1 MTLADAFAAPV
12 RSAVRFRWVVL
23 PFWILA
29 TIGAVLW
36 LPSLGSVVRNDAS
49 AFLPASAPSVRA
61 ERLARPFVQSGSQ
74 TGSLVVVRA
83 TGPLTPQDLR
93 ATNRWEADA
102 RRAPDV
108 VAVTP
113 GALSADG
120 QATTALVQF
129 SPATDGGG
137 SAGARA
143 VAAVRQD
150 AVRDLPPG
158 VQGHVAGSLPVLV
171 DQQAAAGRTAA
182 WVGLLSALVILVVLA
197 VAFGSVLAPL
207 VALGPAVLALV
218 LAGPLVAESTRFGVQ
233 ISSLLQLLLTALVL
247 GAGTDYGL
255 FMLFRY
261 KELLGRGVPPRQG
274 VLEAGSRVGGT
285 VVFSALTVV
294 AALSSLLL
302 ASFGLYRGVGPGL
315 AIGIVVVLLVDL
327 TLLPA
332 LLAILGPAAF
342 WPARPRPGW
351 ARPGAWGTVAAR
363 ICRRPVA
370 ALLAGV
376 LALACLAGFVLAYAP
391 SGFDPGGAIA
401 GSDSAAGQAVLA
413 RYFGV
418 TQVDP
423 TGVVLAYRTS
433 VWAHPGTLAAAEA
446 GLRRGTGLTD
456 VTGALDPD
464 GWAVPPSLLATA
476 YRRLGPPQRL
486 PVAEPAGTGI
496 TTSDYDAY
504 RATAQFVS
512 ADGRRVLFEASLAAG
527 SPGSTAAM
535 QAVPGVRAA
544 VARVARRTGATAF
557 GVLGQAPG
565 AADVSAVSGQDM
577 VRVVPVVLVVLAALL
592 TVGVGSLLAPLYLV
606 VTVALSFLAALGL
619 SVAVF
624 ELAGGAL
631 GVNFTLPF
639 FLFVFVM
646 ALGEDYNILV
656 VRRIREES
664 AAWSPATAV
673 TRAVAATGSTVTAAG
688 LVLAS
693 TFGVLAFTT
702 SGQVRQIGTG
712 LALGVLLDT
721 FVVRTLLVPS
731 AVARLG
737 RATWWPT
744 RLWREQPVVDQPSPV
759 APQAGEQ
766 RARDVRSPTGALS
779 ASS

>member
-1 MTLADAFAAPV
+1 M
-12 RSAVRFRWVVL
+12 L
-23 PFWILA
+23 PFWVLA
-29 TIGAVLW
+29 TLGAVLG
-36 LPSLGSVVRNDAS
+36 LPSLGSVVRNDSS
-49 AFLPASAPSVRA
+49 AFLPTSAPSVRA

-74 TGSLVVVRA
+74 TGSLVVVRS
-83 TGPLTPQDLR
+83 TGPLSSPDLR
-93 ATNRWEADA
+93 AMAGWEADA
-102 RRAPDV
+102 RRTPDV

-113 GALSADG
+113 GAVSTGG

-129 SPATDGGG
+129 STATDGGG
-137 SAGARA
+137 SAGAQA
-143 VAAVRQD
+143 VAALRQD
-150 AVRDLPPG
+150 GARDLPPG
-158 VQGHVAGSLPVLV
+158 VQGYVTGSLPVLV

-182 WVGLLSALVILVVLA
+182 WVALLSALVILVVLG
-197 VAFGSVLAPL
+197 VAFGSALAPL

-218 LAGPLVAESTRFGVQ
+218 LAGPLVAESTRVGVQ

-261 KELLGRGVPPRQG
+261 KELLGRGVPPRRA
-274 VLEAGSRVGGT
+274 VLEAGGRVGGT

-294 AALSSLLL
+294 AALCSLLL

-332 LLAILGPAAF
+332 LLAILGPTTF
-342 WPARPRPGW
+342 WPSRPRARW
-351 ARPGAWGTVAAR
+351 ARPGTWGTIAAR
-363 ICRRPVA
+363 VCRRPVA
-370 ALLAGV
+370 ALLAGT
-376 LALACLAGFVLAYAP
+376 LALACLAAFVLAFAP
-391 SGFDPGGAIA
+391 SGFNPGGAIA
-401 GSDSAAGQAVLA
+401 GSDSADGEAALA

-418 TQVDP
+418 TQANP
-423 TGVVLAYRTS
+423 TGVVLAYRAS
-433 VWAHPGTLAAAEA
+433 VWDHPWTLAAADA
-446 GLRRGTGLTD
+446 GLRTGTGLTD

-464 GWAVPPSLLATA
+464 GAPVSPSLLAAA

-486 PVAEPAGTGI
+486 PVTEPAGIGMTA
-496 TTSDYDAY
+496 SDYDAY
-504 RATAQFVS
+504 RAAAQFVS
-512 ADGRRVLFEASLAAG
+512 SDGRRVLFEASLAAG
-527 SPGSTAAM
+527 PAGSTAAM

-544 VARVARRTGATAF
+544 VAGVARRTGATAS
-557 GVLGQAPG
+557 GVLGQAAG
-565 AADVSAVSGQDM
+565 AADVSAVSGQDLLHI
-577 VRVVPVVLVVLAALL
+577 VPVVLVVLAVLL
-592 TVGVGSLLAPLYLV
+592 TLGVGSLLAPLYLV

-619 SVAVF
+619 SVALF
-624 ELAGGAL
+624 ELGGGTL

-664 AAWSPATAV
+664 AAWSPSTAV
-673 TRAVAATGSTVTAAG
+673 ARAVAATGSTVTAAG

-693 TFGVLAFTT
+693 TFGVLAVTT

-731 AVARLG
+731 AIARSGRVA
-737 RATWWPT
+737 WWPS
-744 RLWREQPVVDQPSPV
+744 RLWREQPSVDPPPRSAAVADHERSVV
-759 APQAGEQ
+759 
-766 RARDVRSPTGALS
+766 S
-779 ASS
+779 AS